1 MRQFLSWRYWAALGV
16 LFALTALLWACQ
28 GGSSP
33 TEVVLNASARRID
46 LIAQTSTIRSEGT
59 WSVSGGTT
67 QGDATAVLQDGRVL
81 TLANG
86 TLAESSCLFP
96 DALNACVLLADT
108 LGDGVVWFALVAA
121 PAEGTTELEL
131 PAIETL
137 LEGVTYAQL
146 VNGWEVPLLDKVV
159 RRCKEET
166 PNLAAFV
173 QKFADRH
180 VTIVDLAQSQV
191 SAVRCIGQ

>member
-16 LFALTALLWACQ
+16 LFALTGLLWACQ

-33 TEVVLNASARRID
+33 IEVVLNASSRRID
-46 LIAQTSTIRSEGT
+46 LIALTSTIRSDGT
-59 WSVSGGTT
+59 WSVSGGST

-81 TLANG
+81 TLADG

-96 DALNACVLLADT
+96 EALNACVLLADT
-108 LGDGVVWFALVAA
+108 LCDGEVWFALVAA

-137 LEGVTYAQL
+137 LDGVTYAQL

-159 RRCKEET
+159 RRCTEET

-180 VTIVDLAQSQV
+180 VVIVDLAQSQV

>member
-1 MRQFLSWRYWAALGV
+1 MTGV
-16 LFALTALLWACQ
+16 LWACQ
-28 GGSSP
+28 GGNSP
-33 TEVVLNASARRID
+33 TEVVINANSRRID
-46 LIAQTSTIRSEGT
+46 LIAQTSTIRSDGT
-59 WSVSGGTT
+59 WSVSGGVVR
-67 QGDATAVLQDGRVL
+67 GDATAVLTDGRVL
-81 TLANG
+81 TLADG

-131 PAIETL
+131 PAIDAL
-137 LEGVTYAQL
+137 LDGVTYAQL
-146 VNGWEVPLLDKVV
+146 VNGWEIPLLDKVV

-166 PNLAAFV
+166 PNLSAFV

-180 VTIVDLAQSQV
+180 VTIIDLKQSQV

>member
-16 LFALTALLWACQ
+16 LFALTGLLWACQ

-33 TEVVLNASARRID
+33 IEVVLNASSRRID
-46 LIAQTSTIRSEGT
+46 LIALTSTIRSDGT

-81 TLANG
+81 TLADG

-96 DALNACVLLADT
+96 EALNACVLLADT

-121 PAEGTTELEL
+121 PAEGTNELEL

-137 LEGVTYAQL
+137 LDGVTYAQL

-159 RRCKEET
+159 RRCTEET

-180 VTIVDLAQSQV
+180 VVIVDLAQSQV

>member
-1 MRQFLSWRYWAALGV
+1 M
-16 LFALTALLWACQ
+16 TALLWACQ
-28 GGSSP
+28 GGNSP

-46 LIAQTSTIRSEGT
+46 LIAQTSTIRSDGT
-59 WSVSGGTT
+59 WSISGGKT

-81 TLANG
+81 TLADG

-108 LGDGVVWFALVAA
+108 LGDGVVWFALVTA

-131 PAIETL
+131 PAIENL
-137 LEGVTYAQL
+137 LDGVTYAQL
-146 VNGWEVPLLDKVV
+146 VNGWEVPLLNKVV

-166 PNLAAFV
+166 PNLTAFV

-180 VTIVDLAQSQV
+180 VAIVDLAQGQI

>member
-16 LFALTALLWACQ
+16 LFALTGLLWACQ

-33 TEVVLNASARRID
+33 IEVVLNASSRRID
-46 LIAQTSTIRSEGT
+46 LISLTSTIRSDGT
-59 WSVSGGTT
+59 WSVSGGST

-81 TLANG
+81 TLADG

-96 DALNACVLLADT
+96 EALNACVLLADT

-137 LEGVTYAQL
+137 LDGVTYAQL
-146 VNGWEVPLLDKVV
+146 VNGWEVPLLYKVV
-159 RRCKEET
+159 RRCTEET

-180 VTIVDLAQSQV
+180 VVIVDLAQSQV
-191 SAVRCIGQ
+191 SAVRCIGK

>member
-1 MRQFLSWRYWAALGV
+1 
-16 LFALTALLWACQ
+16 
-28 GGSSP
+28 
-33 TEVVLNASARRID
+33 VLNASARRID
-46 LIAQTSTIRSEGT
+46 LIAQTSTIRSDGM

-81 TLANG
+81 TLADG
-86 TLAESSCLFP
+86 TLAESSCLFQ

-131 PAIETL
+131 PAIENL
-137 LEGVTYAQL
+137 LDGVTYAQL

>member
-1 MRQFLSWRYWAALGV
+1 V
-16 LFALTALLWACQ
+16 LFALTAVLWACQ
-28 GGSSP
+28 GGSNP
-33 TEVVLNASARRID
+33 TEVVMNASSRRID
-46 LIAQTSTIRSEGT
+46 LIAQTATIRSDGM
-59 WSVSGGTT
+59 WSVSGGET

-81 TLANG
+81 TLADG

-137 LEGVTYAQL
+137 LDGVTYAQL
-146 VNGWEVPLLDKVV
+146 SNGWELLLLDKVV

-173 QKFADRH
+173 QKFSDRH
-180 VTIVDLAQSQV
+180 VTIVDLTQSQV
-191 SAVRCIGQ
+191 SAVRCLGQ

>member
-1 MRQFLSWRYWAALGV
+1 M
-16 LFALTALLWACQ
+16 
-28 GGSSP
+28 
-33 TEVVLNASARRID
+33 
-46 LIAQTSTIRSEGT
+46 
-59 WSVSGGTT
+59 
-67 QGDATAVLQDGRVL
+67 QDGRVL
-81 TLANG
+81 TLADG

-96 DALNACVLLADT
+96 EALNACVLLADT

-137 LEGVTYAQL
+137 LDGVTYAQL

-159 RRCKEET
+159 RRCTEET

-180 VTIVDLAQSQV
+180 VVIVDLAQSQV

>member
-16 LFALTALLWACQ
+16 LFALTGLLWACQ

-33 TEVVLNASARRID
+33 IEVVLNASSRRID
-46 LIAQTSTIRSEGT
+46 LIALTSTIRSDGT

-81 TLANG
+81 TLADG

-96 DALNACVLLADT
+96 EALNACVLLADT

-137 LEGVTYAQL
+137 LDGVTYAQL

-159 RRCKEET
+159 RRCTEET

-180 VTIVDLAQSQV
+180 VVIVDLAQSHV

>member
-1 MRQFLSWRYWAALGV
+1 MRQFLSWRYWAAFGV
-16 LFALTALLWACQ
+16 LFALTGLLWACQ
-28 GGSSP
+28 GGNSP
-33 TEVVLNASARRID
+33 TEVVLNASSRRID
-46 LIAQTSTIRSEGT
+46 LIAQTSTIRSDGI

-81 TLANG
+81 TLADG

-96 DALNACVLLADT
+96 EATNACVLLADT

-121 PAEGTTELEL
+121 PAEGITELEL
-131 PAIETL
+131 PAIENL
-137 LEGVTYAQL
+137 LDGVTYAQL

-166 PNLAAFV
+166 SNLTAFV

-180 VTIVDLAQSQV
+180 VAIVDLVQSQI

>member
-1 MRQFLSWRYWAALGV
+1 V
-16 LFALTALLWACQ
+16 LFALTGLLWACQ

-33 TEVVLNASARRID
+33 TEVVLNASSRRID
-46 LIAQTSTIRSEGT
+46 LIAQTSTIRSDGT

-81 TLANG
+81 TLADG

-137 LEGVTYAQL
+137 LDGVTYAQL

-180 VTIVDLAQSQV
+180 VAIVDLAQSQV

>member
-1 MRQFLSWRYWAALGV
+1 
-16 LFALTALLWACQ
+16 
-28 GGSSP
+28 
-33 TEVVLNASARRID
+33 
-46 LIAQTSTIRSEGT
+46 LIAQTSTIRSDGT
-59 WSVSGGTT
+59 WSVSGGST

-81 TLANG
+81 TLADG

-96 DALNACVLLADT
+96 EALNACVLLADT
-108 LGDGVVWFALVAA
+108 LGDGVVWFALVTA
-121 PAEGTTELEL
+121 PTEGTTELEL
-131 PAIETL
+131 PAIKTL
-137 LEGVTYAQL
+137 LDGVTYAQL

-159 RRCKEET
+159 RRCAEET

-180 VTIVDLAQSQV
+180 VVIVDLAQSQV

>member
-1 MRQFLSWRYWAALGV
+1 M
-16 LFALTALLWACQ
+16 LFAMTALLWACQ
-28 GGSSP
+28 GGSSSIA
-33 TEVVLNASARRID
+33 VVMNASSRRID
-46 LIAQTSTIRSEGT
+46 LIAQTSTIRSDGT
-59 WSVSGGTT
+59 WSVSGGMTH
-67 QGDATAVLQDGRVL
+67 GDATAVLQDGRVL
-81 TLANG
+81 TLADG

-131 PAIETL
+131 PAIENL
-137 LEGVTYAQL
+137 LDGVTYAQL
-146 VNGWEVPLLDKVV
+146 TNGWEVPLLDKVV

-166 PNLAAFV
+166 PNLTAFV

>member
-1 MRQFLSWRYWAALGV
+1 M
-16 LFALTALLWACQ
+16 TALLWACQ
-28 GGSSP
+28 GGNSP
-33 TEVVLNASARRID
+33 TEVVINANSRRID
-46 LIAQTSTIRSEGT
+46 LIAQTATIRSDGT
-59 WSVSGGTT
+59 WSVSGGVVR
-67 QGDATAVLQDGRVL
+67 GDATAVLTDGRVL
-81 TLANG
+81 TLADG

-131 PAIETL
+131 PAIDVL
-137 LEGVTYAQL
+137 LDGVTYAQL
-146 VNGWEVPLLDKVV
+146 VNGWEIPLLDKVV

-166 PNLAAFV
+166 PNLSAFV

-180 VTIVDLAQSQV
+180 VTIIDLEQSQV

>member
-16 LFALTALLWACQ
+16 LFALTGLLWACQ

-33 TEVVLNASARRID
+33 IEVVLNASSLRID
-46 LIAQTSTIRSEGT
+46 LIALTSTIRSDGT
-59 WSVSGGTT
+59 WSVSGGST

-81 TLANG
+81 TLADG

-96 DALNACVLLADT
+96 EALNACVLLADT
-108 LGDGVVWFALVAA
+108 LGDGVVLFALVAA

-137 LEGVTYAQL
+137 LDGVTYAQL

-159 RRCKEET
+159 RRCTEET

-180 VTIVDLAQSQV
+180 VVIVDLAQSQV

>member
-1 MRQFLSWRYWAALGV
+1 VRQFLSWRYWAALGV

-28 GGSSP
+28 GGSNP
-33 TEVVLNASARRID
+33 TEVVMNASSRRID
-46 LIAQTSTIRSEGT
+46 LIAQTATIRSDGM
-59 WSVSGGTT
+59 WSVSGGET

-81 TLANG
+81 TLADG

-137 LEGVTYAQL
+137 LDGVTYAQL
-146 VNGWEVPLLDKVV
+146 SNGWELPLLDKVV

-173 QKFADRH
+173 QKFSDRH

-191 SAVRCIGQ
+191 SAVRCLGQ